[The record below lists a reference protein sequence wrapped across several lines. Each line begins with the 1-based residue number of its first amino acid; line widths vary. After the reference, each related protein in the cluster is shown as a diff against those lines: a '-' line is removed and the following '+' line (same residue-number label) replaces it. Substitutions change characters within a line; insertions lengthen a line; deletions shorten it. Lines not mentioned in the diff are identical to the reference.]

1 MKKTLFILLLLTTQV
16 GYSCINGKGINIFGQ
31 ESRYDMPLFRV
42 RKLEPIDYLKIIKE
56 KERELLTYTAKEKN
70 TWDYC
75 NEMAI
80 LKIYKGEYKEAK
92 KLLFQASK
100 LDKFNYSV
108 CSNLGVVY
116 ELMGNPDSAYY
127 YTKKAV
133 KMNPDSHRNSEWIHL
148 KILEAGK
155 KMESSP
161 EWIYDYSVLG
171 FKFAKSELP
180 LTKYDIGKDSLKGRH
195 YVEEMI
201 LQIEYQ
207 LKERMVFVKPEN
219 KIVANLLFSL
229 GELYITEIDYKKAAL
244 VYELAK
250 EYDPKLTEVCNKRL
264 KHIDYHYPFAEQLKN
279 ALENKYKAEDL
290 LRMAN
295 NKVAMLKI
303 KKTYTALGVELSNHF
318 IEKRKRE
325 KYIYAGGG
333 ILILFLIFVFIR
345 RRKKSLHP

>member
-1 MKKTLFILLLLTTQV
+1 M
-16 GYSCINGKGINIFGQ
+16 
-31 ESRYDMPLFRV
+31 
-42 RKLEPIDYLKIIKE
+42 
-56 KERELLTYTAKEKN
+56 
-70 TWDYC
+70 
-75 NEMAI
+75 
-80 LKIYKGEYKEAK
+80 
-92 KLLFQASK
+92 
-100 LDKFNYSV
+100 
-108 CSNLGVVY
+108 
-116 ELMGNPDSAYY
+116 
-127 YTKKAV
+127 
-133 KMNPDSHRNSEWIHL
+133 
-148 KILEAGK
+148 
-155 KMESSP
+155 
-161 EWIYDYSVLG
+161 
-171 FKFAKSELP
+171 
-180 LTKYDIGKDSLKGRH
+180 
-195 YVEEMI
+195 
-201 LQIEYQ
+201 
-207 LKERMVFVKPEN
+207 
-219 KIVANLLFSL
+219 LFSL